1 MERTHT
7 VDSGKPQ
14 TDPYSDNIIPMP
26 PEGMLVR
33 SEKIKKIQT
42 TAMLL
47 LFLAAIIN
55 FLDRSSLS
63 VATPPFGKK
72 WG

>member
-33 SEKIKKIQT
+33 SEKIKKSKLRPCCCYFWRQ
-42 TAMLL
+42 
-47 LFLAAIIN
+47 
-55 FLDRSSLS
+55 
-63 VATPPFGKK
+63 
-72 WG
+72 